1 MANGWESKSV
11 EMQQADRQAGRQAAE
26 HTDKAEQKAQQVA
39 ASAPKPVQPNSRVE
53 EAEHKRKLQDLH
65 LQRERILSERTS
77 NPHRRTALT
86 NALADIEEKLA
97 ELGWT
102 IHL

>member
-1 MANGWESKSV
+1 MAKGWESKSV
-11 EMQQADRQAGRQAAE
+11 EQQQSEAIAEKPVEQRNAVQEAERKRRRQALE
-26 HTDKAEQKAQQVA
+26 
-39 ASAPKPVQPNSRVE
+39 
-53 EAEHKRKLQDLH
+53 

-77 NPHRRTALT
+77 SPHRRSALSA
-86 NALADIEEKLA
+86 ALIDIEEKLA

>member
-1 MANGWESKSV
+1 ME
-11 EMQQADRQAGRQAAE
+11 EQQAQAA
-26 HTDKAEQKAQQVA
+26 
-39 ASAPKPVQPNSRVE
+39 APKPELPESNAEVAERKRRVQALE
-53 EAEHKRKLQDLH
+53 

-77 NPHRRTALT
+77 SPHRRSALT

-102 IHL
+102 VHM

>member
-1 MANGWESKSV
+1 MSQEPEIKSV
-11 EMQQADRQAGRQAAE
+11 EKQQKQSAAPRVDPAHAHEAESARRRQA
-26 HTDKAEQKAQQVA
+26 
-39 ASAPKPVQPNSRVE
+39 
-53 EAEHKRKLQDLH
+53 LL

-77 NPHRRTALT
+77 SPLRRSALT

>member
-1 MANGWESKSV
+1 ME
-11 EMQQADRQAGRQAAE
+11 EQQLQAAAPKADPAVAHAQDAERKRLRQALE
-26 HTDKAEQKAQQVA
+26 M
-39 ASAPKPVQPNSRVE
+39 
-53 EAEHKRKLQDLH
+53 
-65 LQRERILSERTS
+65 QRERVLSERTS
-77 NPHRRTALT
+77 SPHRRTALT

>member
-1 MANGWESKSV
+1 MSRGWESKSV
-11 EMQQADRQAGRQAAE
+11 EEQQNQAA
-26 HTDKAEQKAQQVA
+26 
-39 ASAPKPVQPNSRVE
+39 APKPVAADEQA
-53 EAEHKRKLQDLH
+53 EAAEIKRKRQALE

-77 NPHRRTALT
+77 SPHRRSALSL
-86 NALADIEEKLA
+86 ALADIEEKLA